1 MAKKSL
7 LDQPHFTDHDKAR
20 EYLEAVRWPSGPVC
34 PHCGSTDGSYAL
46 KGKAHR
52 PGLYKCASCR
62 QQFSVTV
69 GTVFERSKVPLNAW
83 LLAVH
88 LLCSS
93 KKGVSAHQIHRT
105 LGVTYKTAWFMCHRI
120 REAMAPGS
128 AGLMGSSGGTV
139 EADEMYVRNPEKA
152 RKNAHYK
159 GKGKRGPSNHEQVFA
174 LVERGGE
181 VRSFH
186 VTNKNIADVRGLL
199 KANASLDANL
209 MTDESSLYGVVGKK
223 FASHGRSNHSRK
235 QYVKGDIH
243 TNTIEGFFGILRRG
257 LIGTYQHVS
266 AKHLKRYLSEFD
278 FRYNTRQIT
287 DGERTAEALKG
298 IDGRRLTYRRTEARA

>member
-1 MAKKSL
+1 MAKTTGL
-7 LDQPHFTDHDKAR
+7 NAPQFQNADKAR
-20 EYLEAVRWPSGPVC
+20 EYLESVRWPQGPVC
-34 PHCGSTDGSYAL
+34 PHCGSEKPYAL

-52 PGLYKCASCR
+52 PGLYKCSGCR

-69 GTVFERSKVPLNAW
+69 GTVFERSKVPLHSW

-93 KKGVSAHQIHRT
+93 KKGISAHQIHRT

-128 AGLMGSSGGTV
+128 SGLMGSGGGTV

-152 RKNAHYK
+152 RKNAHRVKK
-159 GKGKRGPSNHEQVFA
+159 GKSPGPFMNTEQVFA
-174 LVERGGE
+174 LVERGGS

-186 VTNKNIADVRGLL
+186 VTHKNIVDVRGLL
-199 KANASLDANL
+199 KANAAKDANL
-209 MTDESSLYGVVGKK
+209 MTDESNYYQVVGKQ
-223 FASHGRSNHSRK
+223 FASHGTSNHSRK
-235 QYVKGDIH
+235 QYVRGEIH
-243 TNTIEGFFGILRRG
+243 TNTIEGYFGILRRG

-287 DGERTAEALKG
+287 DSERTAEALRG
-298 IDGRRLTYRRTEARA
+298 LEGRRLKY